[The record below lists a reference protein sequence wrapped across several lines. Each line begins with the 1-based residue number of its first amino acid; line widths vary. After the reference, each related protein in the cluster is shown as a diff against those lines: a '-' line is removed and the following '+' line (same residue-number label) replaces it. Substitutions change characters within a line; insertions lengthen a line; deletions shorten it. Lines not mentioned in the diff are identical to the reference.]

1 MRFKLKAACLLILT
15 ILFLIPDEAYSQ
27 RRRRNSFQKRRG
39 KSKQIG
45 KYRSGRT
52 RGGASRFRPYQYV
65 GFGVNALNYFGDL
78 APVNKAASTD
88 INFTRPGFGI
98 MYGYRFHPAMATRIS
113 FNYGLL
119 RGDDNSADPNGDA
132 NSQGRYQRNLS
143 FRNQLKE
150 LSVGME
156 FYILPNNRGSNNRPP
171 INGYIFLGITGY
183 HHQPQG
189 QAPAFD
195 FQTGADAPLPSGL
208 TAGEWVNLQPLGTEG
223 QNLDDPLGL
232 LDDRDYN
239 QFQLAIP
246 VGIGGTFNP
255 PGPLSFGIELGY
267 RYLFT
272 DYLDDVSTSYVNL
285 DSFDDPI
292 SRIFSDRAA
301 ETVAVTTGELRSTNT
316 VPVDF
321 NGTQYRINSDVG
333 SGMDGSIRGNPND
346 NDMYFIT
353 QIRVTYV
360 LSPRR
365 RSTAKFR

>member
-1 MRFKLKAACLLILT
+1 MRFKLKAACLLIIT
-15 ILFLIPDEAYSQ
+15 ILFLIPDEAFSQ

-45 KYRSGRT
+45 KYRSGRI

-98 MYGYRFHPAMATRIS
+98 MYGYRFHPAMAARAS
-113 FNYGLL
+113 FNWGIL
-119 RGDDNSADPNGDA
+119 RGDDNSSDPNG
-132 NSQGRYQRNLS
+132 NSSAARYQRNLS
-143 FRNQLKE
+143 FRNFVKE
-150 LSVGME
+150 MSLGME

-171 INGYIFLGITGY
+171 INGYIFLGITAF

-189 QAPAFD
+189 QTPLFD
-195 FQTGADAPLPSGL
+195 YQSGL
-208 TAGEWVNLQPLGTEG
+208 DASLPAGLNPGDWVNLKPLGTEG
-223 QNLDDPLGL
+223 QNLA
-232 LDDRDYN
+232 DRSGVPSDANYSL
-239 QFQLAIP
+239 FQLAVP
-246 VGIGGTFNP
+246 LGIGGVFNP
-255 PGPLSFGIELGY
+255 PGPLSFGVEFGY

-272 DYLDDVSTSYVNL
+272 DYLDDVSGNYVGL
-285 DSFDDPI
+285 DRFDDPVA
-292 SRIFSDRAA
+292 RIFSDRGA
-301 ETVAVTTGELRSTNT
+301 EPIAVTTGETRSAM
-316 VPVDF
+316 VA
-321 NGTQYRINSDVG
+321 TQNFDGSIYRINGFVG
-333 SGMDGSIRGNPND
+333 SGIEGSKRGNPDD
-346 NDMYFIT
+346 NDMYFVT